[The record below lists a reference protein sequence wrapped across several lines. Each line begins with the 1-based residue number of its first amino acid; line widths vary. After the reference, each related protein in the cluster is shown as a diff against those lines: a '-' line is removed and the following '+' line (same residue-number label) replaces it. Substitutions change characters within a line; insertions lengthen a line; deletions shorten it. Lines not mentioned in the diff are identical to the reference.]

1 MQLTQRRPRRARPCA
16 VCSRFAM
23 EIDITPI
30 TEPHY
35 LSDGIP
41 QDQYPQSDPPLTD
54 SLEVE
59 RMFGNTPSH
68 RTLLTIFAVFRGS
81 EKNLS
86 PSAREETNRMV
97 LVASLILVA

>member
-1 MQLTQRRPRRARPCA
+1 
-16 VCSRFAM
+16 
-23 EIDITPI
+23 
-30 TEPHY
+30 
-35 LSDGIP
+35 
-41 QDQYPQSDPPLTD
+41 
-54 SLEVE
+54 
-59 RMFGNTPSH
+59 MFGNTPSH